1 MKLNDRNAQ
10 AVMNKKLF
18 HWLHLGLGYE
28 LINICSYSFLVCIYI
43 YIYLYDTHEKH
54 HFLDENGAILN

>member
-10 AVMNKKLF
+10 VVMNKKLF

-28 LINICSYSFLVCIYI
+28 LINICSYSFLVLYI
-43 YIYLYDTHEKH
+43 YIYDTHEKH